1 MITLSEKLK
10 GLLDKDFKSKNL
22 STNEEYKNNS
32 IKFSNT
38 ISQITDSIS
47 TQAKTSEDNK
57 STDLLNLKL
66 KKEQTNVHKPM
77 PRELSKKAG
86 ISYEEAHR
94 ILYSVVGGN
103 TDNRDW
109 SKIMSSKNI
118 HQTAIDATSQF
129 LNNLPPTNDLY
140 LERMGNLVV
149 TKKTDT
155 KVTLGLVTDQGHLLT
170 SLGTKPNIEDFNL
183 AEIQNFANKF
193 GLNIG
198 GRN

>member
-1 MITLSEKLK
+1 MITLTEKLK
-10 GLLDKDFKSKNL
+10 GLLNKDFNSKNL
-22 STNEEYKNNS
+22 NSSEEYKTKS

-38 ISQITDSIS
+38 LSQINNSNSI
-47 TQAKTSEDNK
+47 QAKTSEDNK
-57 STDLLNLKL
+57 STDLLNLNL
-66 KKEQTNVHKPM
+66 KKEQTNIYKPM

-109 SKIMSSKNI
+109 AKIMSSNNI

-140 LERMGNLVV
+140 LARMGNLVV
-149 TKKTDT
+149 TNKTDT

-170 SLGTKPNIEDFNL
+170 SIGTKSSIEDFES
-183 AEIQNFANKF
+183 AEIQNIANKF